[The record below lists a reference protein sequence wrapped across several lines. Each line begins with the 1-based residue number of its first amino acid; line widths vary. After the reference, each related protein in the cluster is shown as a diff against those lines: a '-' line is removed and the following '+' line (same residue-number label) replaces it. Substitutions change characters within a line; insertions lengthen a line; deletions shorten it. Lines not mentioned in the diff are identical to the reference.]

1 MKPFKKS
8 FDKLLERF
16 LYWRI
21 GRISDRTFL
30 FLTSIVIG
38 VVAGLFAV
46 LLKVMVKWTEH
57 GLLYYFNL
65 KNENYFFFLYPLI
78 GIFLSWLFIKLVLQG
93 NLQKGI
99 SNILYII
106 SKKKSNVELYHTY
119 SHLPTSAVTVAF
131 GGSVGLEA
139 PIVATGSALG
149 SNIARKLRFGYKERT
164 LLLACGAASGIA
176 AVFNSP
182 IAGVL
187 FAFEVLLVEFTIPA
201 FIPLLIAAASAAVV
215 SKILYSGQIFY
226 LITGGWVVEAIPFY
240 ILLGVLCGL
249 VSAYYIRMNTY
260 VEMAFHHVPP
270 IRKIITG
277 GLILGVLLFFLPPLY
292 GEGYQTIE
300 GLLAGNG
307 KLLLV
312 NSPFADFRMDPW
324 FLLLFVGVIIIVKI
338 FATAITISAG
348 GNGGIF
354 APTLFAGA
362 LTGFFFVLLFR
373 LLGID
378 DLNTSNFIVVGMAGI
393 LSGVIHVP
401 LTAIFLIA
409 EITGGYVLFVP
420 LMIVS
425 AMSFFIARYFEP
437 HSVYTKSL
445 ARRGFLITSDRD
457 QTVLSLLELS
467 TLIERDFSTVPVDGT
482 LSDLVKVIAKSRRNI
497 YPVVDTE
504 GHLEGLINLGQV
516 KPVMFK
522 EDLYHTLP
530 VRSLMVKPMAIVDVN
545 EEMRVVMTM
554 FEKFDQPSFP
564 VTEGGKYIGFI
575 SKSLLFDHY
584 RSMMKKQARE
594 FV

>member
-1 MKPFKKS
+1 
-8 FDKLLERF
+8 
-16 LYWRI
+16 
-21 GRISDRTFL
+21 
-30 FLTSIVIG
+30 
-38 VVAGLFAV
+38 
-46 LLKVMVKWTEH
+46 
-57 GLLYYFNL
+57 
-65 KNENYFFFLYPLI
+65 
-78 GIFLSWLFIKLVLQG
+78 
-93 NLQKGI
+93 
-99 SNILYII
+99 
-106 SKKKSNVELYHTY
+106 
-119 SHLPTSAVTVAF
+119 
-131 GGSVGLEA
+131 
-139 PIVATGSALG
+139 
-149 SNIARKLRFGYKERT
+149 
-164 LLLACGAASGIA
+164 
-176 AVFNSP
+176 
-182 IAGVL
+182 
-187 FAFEVLLVEFTIPA
+187 
-201 FIPLLIAAASAAVV
+201 
-215 SKILYSGQIFY
+215 
-226 LITGGWVVEAIPFY
+226 
-240 ILLGVLCGL
+240 
-249 VSAYYIRMNTY
+249 
-260 VEMAFHHVPP
+260 
-270 IRKIITG
+270 
-277 GLILGVLLFFLPPLY
+277 
-292 GEGYQTIE
+292 
-300 GLLAGNG
+300 
-307 KLLLV
+307 
-312 NSPFADFRMDPW
+312 
-324 FLLLFVGVIIIVKI
+324 VKI

-373 LLGID
+373 LMGID
-378 DLNTSNFIVVGMAGI
+378 YLNTSNFIVVGMAGI

-467 TLIERDFSTVPVDGT
+467 TLIEKDFSTVPVDGT

-504 GHLEGLINLGQV
+504 GRLEGLINLGQV

-564 VTEGGKYIGFI
+564 VTEDGKYIGFI

-584 RSMMKKQARE
+584 RSMLKKQARE